1 MSNKEERKAPVLR
14 FKGFTDDWEQKE
26 LIDVLKQ
33 HITDGPHETPKI
45 MKEGIPFISVEAIV
59 NNKID
64 FKRKRGYISNEYN
77 EKCNQKYKPQKNDV
91 YLVKSGSTVGKT
103 AIVETNIPFNIWSPL
118 AALRPNNAT
127 SPYFLFYLLQTD
139 NLQSQ
144 VINKSKGGTQP
155 NLSMRLL
162 EHFKIFVPNNIDY
175 QTQIARL
182 LINVDKIISLQQ
194 RKLDIL
200 RQLKK
205 TYLSEMYCIKKLQNP
220 KLRFLGFSTN
230 WKKYQIK
237 QLGKVI
243 TGSTPSTKHSEYYNN
258 KDGIPW
264 VTPTDIHQNITYSSA
279 RKISKKGQK
288 IARIVPQN
296 TILVTCIASIG
307 KNTILGQMGSFN
319 QQINGLIPDFKK
331 YDLYFLFTQ
340 TEFWSLKMK
349 QLASAGTMQIVN
361 KKEFENIET
370 FIPNLNEQQKIGSLF
385 LQLDNCVSDTQKKIT
400 SFKQIKN
407 FLLQNMFI

>member
-1 MSNKEERKAPVLR
+1 
-14 FKGFTDDWEQKE
+14 
-26 LIDVLKQ
+26 
-33 HITDGPHETPKI
+33 

-194 RKLDIL
+194 RKLNEL
-200 RQLKK
+200 KEVKK
-205 TYLSEMYCIKKLQNP
+205 TLLSQLFPSKGQYRPIIRFKKFTNKWTKR
-220 KLRFLGFSTN
+220 KLGN
-230 WKKYQIK
+230 IAKII
-237 QLGKVI
+237 G
-243 TGSTPSTKHSEYYNN
+243 GGTPSTSNHDYWNGNINWYSPTEIGNN
-258 KDGIPW
+258 IFVNSSNKKISIKGL
-264 VTPTDIHQNITYSSA
+264 NNSSA
-279 RKISKKGQK
+279 KLLPGGKTILFTSRAGIGNMAIMLTDGCTNQGFQSWVIDDTKIDIYFLYSLGRLLKHDAIRQASGSTFLEISNKEVKKLLLEIPSFTEQKLIGNMLRKIDDDIVRQKERIILITKIKK
-288 IARIVPQN
+288 N
-296 TILVTCIASIG
+296 
-307 KNTILGQMGSFN
+307 
-319 QQINGLIPDFKK
+319 
-331 YDLYFLFTQ
+331 
-340 TEFWSLKMK
+340 
-349 QLASAGTMQIVN
+349 
-361 KKEFENIET
+361 
-370 FIPNLNEQQKIGSLF
+370 
-385 LQLDNCVSDTQKKIT
+385 
-400 SFKQIKN
+400 
-407 FLLQNMFI
+407 LLQKLFV

>member
-1 MSNKEERKAPVLR
+1 
-14 FKGFTDDWEQKE
+14 
-26 LIDVLKQ
+26 
-33 HITDGPHETPKI
+33 

-194 RKLDIL
+194 RKT
-200 RQLKK
+200 QLLNKVIK
-205 TYLSEMYCIKKLQNP
+205 YLTQNLFIQSDSLTP
-220 KLRFLGFSTN
+220 VLRFLSFNKKWTSTKIGKIMDVGSVKRIHQSDWRESGIPFYRARDIIAIRQN
-230 WKKYQIK
+230 KELPSPIYISHEQYENYSETS
-237 QLGKVI
+237 GKVNMNDLLV
-243 TGSTPSTKHSEYYNN
+243 TGVGTIGVPLLVKKTPIYF
-258 KDGIPW
+258 KDGNIIWLKNSNKLNGNFLFYVFQSSKIQDYIHSIAGVGTVPTYTIDSAKK
-264 VTPTDIHQNITYSSA
+264 TPIVFPEKSEQTDIANLLNTVTNMVHMS
-279 RKISKKGQK
+279 KSKK
-288 IARIVPQN
+288 RV
-296 TILVTCIASIG
+296 LMS
-307 KNTILGQMGSFN
+307 
-319 QQINGLIPDFKK
+319 
-331 YDLYFLFTQ
+331 
-340 TEFWSLKMK
+340 
-349 QLASAGTMQIVN
+349 
-361 KKEFENIET
+361 
-370 FIPNLNEQQKIGSLF
+370 
-385 LQLDNCVSDTQKKIT
+385 
-400 SFKQIKN
+400 IKN
-407 FLLQNMFI
+407 YLLQNMFI

>member
-1 MSNKEERKAPVLR
+1 
-14 FKGFTDDWEQKE
+14 
-26 LIDVLKQ
+26 
-33 HITDGPHETPKI
+33 

-194 RKLDIL
+194 RKMDNLSKIQKSLENNLFPDINHV
-200 RQLKK
+200 RKLKASK
-205 TYLSEMYCIKKLQNP
+205 NNWHTKKL
-220 KLRFLGFSTN
+220 
-230 WKKYQIK
+230 
-237 QLGKVI
+237 
-243 TGSTPSTKHSEYYNN
+243 NN
-258 KDGIPW
+258 I
-264 VTPTDIHQNITYSSA
+264 
-279 RKISKKGQK
+279 
-288 IARIVPQN
+288 
-296 TILVTCIASIG
+296 
-307 KNTILGQMGSFN
+307 FN
-319 QQINGLIPDFKK
+319 ERKK
-331 YDLYFLFTQ
+331 YDQYGQLLSVSMTKGVYPFNPSERKDNSSSNKSNYKVVRKGDIAYNSMRMWQGACGVSKYDGIVSPAYTVITPGSNEDASFYYYYFKNNRMKFKFRRHSQGLTSDTWNLKFPLFKDITI
-340 TEFWSLKMK
+340 EVPNNEKE
-349 QLASAGTMQIVN
+349 QIRIR
-361 KKEFENIET
+361 KLLDT
-370 FIPNLNEQQKIGSLF
+370 LNEA
-385 LQLDNCVSDTQKKIT
+385 
-400 SFKQIKN
+400 IKHGN
-407 FLLQNMFI
+407 GRIRKLKLLKSFLLQKMFI

>member
-1 MSNKEERKAPVLR
+1 MFAYNPARINVGSIAYQNQTEPVLVSSLYEIFQTNSKIDDSFLMNW
-14 FKGFTDDWEQKE
+14 FKTSLFNRQIKRLEEGGVRQYFF
-26 LIDVLKQ
+26 IDK
-33 HITDGPHETPKI
+33 
-45 MKEGIPFISVEAIV
+45 MKETEIKLPSISEQ
-59 NNKID
+59 NQ
-64 FKRKRGYISNEYN
+64 IS
-77 EKCNQKYKPQKNDV
+77 K
-91 YLVKSGSTVGKT
+91 
-103 AIVETNIPFNIWSPL
+103 
-118 AALRPNNAT
+118 
-127 SPYFLFYLLQTD
+127 LLQLVNK
-139 NLQSQ
+139 NL
-144 VINKSKGGTQP
+144 
-155 NLSMRLL
+155 
-162 EHFKIFVPNNIDY
+162 D
-175 QTQIARL
+175 
-182 LINVDKIISLQQ
+182 LQQ

-200 RQLKK
+200 KQLKK

-385 LQLDNCVSDTQKKIT
+385 LQLDNCVSDAQKKIT